1 MIKINIQR
9 FGGRGASSGMSVK
22 GKLYGTE
29 YRSLLTVG
37 NIKFIKKNDGNVTAP
52 LETMTKGRVYV
63 TLNNDNK
70 PKFISYYD
78 ASNKRS
84 KTIDLDKPHSGISPH
99 VHHGYE
105 HNERDNSKGATGLTV
120 KEHKMVDNVKKIWYN
135 KKNK

>member
-1 MIKINIQR
+1 M
-9 FGGRGASSGMSVK
+9 GGRGASSGMSVK

-70 PKFISYYD
+70 WPVCKSGRLFITVGYFIVSGIFIPKNRKRRLYD
-78 ASNKRS
+78 KNKYTALWWQRS
-84 KTIDLDKPHSGISPH
+84 KLGC
-99 VHHGYE
+99 
-105 HNERDNSKGATGLTV
+105 
-120 KEHKMVDNVKKIWYN
+120 
-135 KKNK
+135 

>member
-1 MIKINIQR
+1 M
-9 FGGRGASSGMSVK
+9 GGRGASSGMSVK

-84 KTIDLDKPHSGISPH
+84 MLLLIEQYAFAHRTVCFSVSCLWCFCASVPSQIPLFSGII
-99 VHHGYE
+99 
-105 HNERDNSKGATGLTV
+105 ERERAICRLI
-120 KEHKMVDNVKKIWYN
+120 EQ
-135 KKNK
+135 